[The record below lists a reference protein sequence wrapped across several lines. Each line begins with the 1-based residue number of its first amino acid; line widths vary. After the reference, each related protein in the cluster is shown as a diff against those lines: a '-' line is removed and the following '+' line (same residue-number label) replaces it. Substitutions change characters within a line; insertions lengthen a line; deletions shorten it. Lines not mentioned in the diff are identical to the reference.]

1 MSNMSKKIV
10 IGSSFNNL
18 GWSDKRLT
26 KEWIEERLA
35 LTMNYAVPSLKKQ
48 TSQDFSA
55 FFLFDGKSE
64 EDMMAA
70 LSGYPALP
78 DNIKFV
84 NAWKLAAHI
93 RKDLDCYDYLYA
105 VRLDSDDMYHRTFVQ
120 QLQEYEHKEG
130 TRLLINQNGYI
141 YDSVQNRIAEYYHYS
156 PQFYVI
162 IYKSQ
167 DYFKGE
173 RYKFN
178 GHRDAINQ
186 PHEIIE
192 KRNYVN
198 HVHKS
203 NYSLGSFRLL
213 ANKKLNNMGE
223 IITDK
228 EKIDDIL
235 KDFL

>member
-18 GWSDKRLT
+18 GWTDKRLT
-26 KEWIEERLA
+26 REWIEERLA

-55 FFLFDGKSE
+55 FFIYDGKSE
-64 EDMMAA
+64 ENMMAA
-70 LSGYPALP
+70 LSRYPALP
-78 DNIKFV
+78 DNIRFI
-84 NAWKLAAHI
+84 NSYKLAAQV
-93 RKDLDCYDYLYA
+93 RKDLERYDFLYA
-105 VRLDSDDMYHRTFVQ
+105 VRLDSDDMYHRTYVQ
-120 QLQEYEHKEG
+120 QLQEYEHREG

-141 YDSVQNRIAEYYHYS
+141 YDSVRNRIAEYYHFS

-162 IYKSQ
+162 IYKAQ
-167 DYFKGE
+167 DYLNGE

-178 GHRDAINQ
+178 GHCDAINQ
-186 PHEIIE
+186 PHEIIA

-198 HVHKS
+198 HVHNS
-203 NYSLGSFRLL
+203 NYCLGSFRLL
-213 ANKKLNNMGE
+213 ANRKLNNMGE

-228 EKIDDIL
+228 KKINDIL
-235 KDFL
+235 KDFI

>member
-1 MSNMSKKIV
+1 MKKKIV
-10 IGSSFNNL
+10 VGSSFNNL
-18 GWSDKRLT
+18 AWSDKRLT
-26 KEWIEERLA
+26 KEWIDERMA

-48 TSQDFSA
+48 TSQEFSA
-55 FFLFDGKSE
+55 FFIYDGKSE
-64 EDMMAA
+64 ENMIAA
-70 LSGYPALP
+70 LSDYPTLP

-84 NAWKLAAHI
+84 NPWNLSVQIK
-93 RKDLDCYDYLYA
+93 KDLESCDFLYA
-105 VRLDSDDMYHRTFVQ
+105 VRLDSDDMYHKTYIR

-141 YDSVQNRIAEYYHYS
+141 YDSVNNRIAEYYHYS

-162 IYKSQ
+162 IYKAE
-167 DYFKGE
+167 DYLNGE
-173 RYKFN
+173 RYKFK
-178 GHRDAINQ
+178 GHCDAINQ

-198 HVHKS
+198 HVHNS
-203 NYSLGSFRLL
+203 NYYLGSFRLL
-213 ANKKLNNMGE
+213 ANRKLNNMGE
-223 IITDK
+223 IITDR